1 MKEYVITRAIP
12 IPELLCAFDIYLVR
26 GRYLE
31 QFRSIQ
37 CPLLVRGNA
46 KEEVGNLGVFSPSCS
61 IRRVSAGRDVIL
73 FSLFDAL
80 GQTAVAR
87 ATIPV

>member
-26 GRYLE
+26 GRDLE
-31 QFRSIQ
+31 QYRSIQ
-37 CPLLVRGNA
+37 CTSLVRGIA
-46 KEEVGNLGVFSPSCS
+46 KEEVGNLGVFSPSYS
-61 IRRVSAGRDVIL
+61 FRRVSTGQAVMW
-73 FSLFDAL
+73 SAFDAPR
-80 GQTAVAR
+80 QTAVTR